1 MYTFIIYMVT
11 TFKHFVLLAIGSNFQ
26 QELNMQKAVELLLK
40 AVPEIV
46 FSRWVW
52 TEPIG
57 VESPP
62 FLNCLAYG
70 QCSDDLLMVTNTFK
84 TIEVLLG
91 STKEARLRGEV
102 AIDIDLLQWDFQKVR
117 PVDWERPYVKMLW
130 KELKNVGNIPL
141 GYF

>member
-11 TFKHFVLLAIGSNFQ
+11 IFKHFVLLAIGSNFQ

-40 AVPEIV
+40 AVSEIV

-57 VESPP
+57 IESPP

-102 AIDIDLLQWDFQKVR
+102 AIDIDLLQWDSQKMR
-117 PVDWERPYVKMLW
+117 PADWERPYVKMLW

>member
-11 TFKHFVLLAIGSNFQ
+11 IFKHFVLLAIGSNFQ

-117 PVDWERPYVKMLW
+117 PADWERPYVKMLW

>member
-11 TFKHFVLLAIGSNFQ
+11 TFKHFVLLGIGSNLH

-40 AVPEIV
+40 AVPKIV

-57 VESPP
+57 IESPP

-70 QCSDDLLMVTNTFK
+70 QCSADLMTITNTFK
-84 TIEVLLG
+84 NIEALLG
-91 STKEARLRGEV
+91 STKGARLKGEV
-102 AIDIDLLQWDFQKVR
+102 AIDIDLLQWDSQKMR
-117 PVDWERPYVKMLW
+117 PADWERPYVKMLW
-130 KELKNVGNIPL
+130 QELKNVGNIPS
-141 GYF
+141 GSF

>member
-117 PVDWERPYVKMLW
+117 PADWERPYVEMLW